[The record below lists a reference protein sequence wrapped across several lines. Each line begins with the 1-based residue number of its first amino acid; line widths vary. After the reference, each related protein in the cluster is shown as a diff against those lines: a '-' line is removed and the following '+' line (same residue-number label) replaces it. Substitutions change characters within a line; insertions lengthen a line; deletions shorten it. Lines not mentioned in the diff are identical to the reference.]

1 MSVAESPTSPEA
13 CELLSELLIIKHNIA
28 ILKEREAALLDDLF
42 GLYELGK
49 IPDKFEHA
57 GHSVYL
63 NPGRKTYEYPGDIIE
78 LEAALME
85 AKAIAVAAERAT
97 LKPSAPCW
105 TVRKIRAKEVAA

>member
-1 MSVAESPTSPEA
+1 MSVADSSTSPEA
-13 CELLSELLIIKHNIA
+13 CELLGELIIIKSNLA
-28 ILKEREAALLDDLF
+28 LLKEREAALLDDLF

-49 IPDKFEHA
+49 VADKFEHA

-97 LKPSAPCW
+97 LKPSSPYW
-105 TVRKIRAKEVAA
+105 TVRRLSTKEGA

>member
-13 CELLSELLIIKHNIA
+13 CELLSELLIIKSNIA
-28 ILKEREAALLDDLF
+28 LLKDREATLLDDLSS
-42 GLYELGK
+42 LYELGK

-57 GHSVYL
+57 GHAVYL
-63 NPGRKTYEYPGDIIE
+63 NAGRKAYEYPGDIIE

-97 LKPSAPCW
+97 LKPSSPYW
-105 TVRKIRAKEVAA
+105 TVRRLRTKEGAA